1 MTEIQNYKMPPA
13 LQRKIQLFPFF
24 KIRIHIMNPDP
35 LTQVNLN
42 PQHRF
47 VSPAIP

>member
-1 MTEIQNYKMPPA
+1 MTELQIYEKPPA
-13 LQRKIQLFPFF
+13 LQRKIRLFSFF
-24 KIRIHIMNPDP
+24 KIRIHVMNPDP

-47 VSPAIP
+47 VSPPIP